1 MKTDKR
7 TSNLFIAAGY
17 FLVAIVILFNYL
29 GQTLK
34 KEQTSIAAPVARSAA
49 FDFKA
54 GIQPQQSQPN
64 LDALTRQLNEE
75 KRVNLEMRE
84 MIRQLQN
91 SFHTESGGE
100 ATAQNVFSSENTL
113 ELPSIRTDIENEL
126 KRKRTNPFIPDKNPF
141 APARKFEELAGRKN
155 LEPYIGKALICNP
168 RLPFFISGANSSS
181 SFSANF

>member
-1 MKTDKR
+1 MKTDNK

-29 GQTLK
+29 GQTVK
-34 KEQTSIAAPVARSAA
+34 KESLTVAAPAAGSSA
-49 FDFKA
+49 FDFKTN
-54 GIQPQQSQPN
+54 IQPQVN
-64 LDALTRQLNEE
+64 IEALTRQLNEE

-91 SFHTESGGE
+91 SFQSESSGE
-100 ATAQNVFSSENTL
+100 EPAQNLFSSDNSL
-113 ELPSIRTDIENEL
+113 ELPSIRTDIESEL

-141 APARKFEELAGRKN
+141 AQARKFEELVGRKN

-168 RLPFFISGANSSS
+168 RLPFFISGANSYS